1 VHLVGFILR
10 NRKKMYMLLP
20 TRSDV
25 RQISLLGFFAS
36 CVCVSVFV
44 AFECYKRL
52 LPFRVRYVICE
63 LNTL

>member
-1 VHLVGFILR
+1 
-10 NRKKMYMLLP
+10 MLLP

-36 CVCVSVFV
+36 CVSVSEFV